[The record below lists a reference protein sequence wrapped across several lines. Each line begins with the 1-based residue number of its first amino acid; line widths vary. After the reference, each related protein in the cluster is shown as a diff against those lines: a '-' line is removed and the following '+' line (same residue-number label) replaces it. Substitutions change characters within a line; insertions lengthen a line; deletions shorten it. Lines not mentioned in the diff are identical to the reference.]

1 MRKLLVEGYT
11 GSFPF
16 IVDRSKPI
24 ISESRGNGQNVWRI
38 PGRFSECDKVNG
50 NNRRYSRKVWEKNLS
65 EGSTLQTLIKENSA
79 FGLLEHPA
87 DGKVDLNSPISHAVT
102 KAVMES
108 DGTITGEITIIDCGE
123 NSPGRKLKALVEF
136 GYNPR
141 VSSRGFG
148 SLLKNSEGVDD
159 VQEDYVCEGWD
170 CVIKPSFDNALLTPD
185 RSALDTVLGKKS
197 DGITVTT
204 ESQEPVQ
211 TTESQEPR
219 KSPVQEATPE
229 QVDAFFKRRIPDM
242 KSAFAAQHPGVPPD
256 QLEAKWQAFLPELIN
271 YFHTS
276 PEILRNVDIIG
287 PEEDTLEP
295 TAPTAEAQSVAAPTT
310 QQPVTESS
318 SMNINETKAKIAAL
332 KAAETSKLSP
342 SQFAEGVAQMASL
355 HNEVATY
362 VAEDAKRSY
371 EGSKLHKELETIE
384 TTWENAQNAPAKDA
398 AKLREDRNKVL
409 HVAKSLVE
417 TALKY
422 KGALV
427 EQMKT
432 NAAQTKL
439 VEELTT
445 NGTGWMELANKR
457 KERLDFVSRKY
468 QVACEAL
475 MVMANRYKED
485 LTTVGRHAL
494 TLEFNAKLSAKPELQ
509 TALKEAKTPQD
520 ILAIREQLAEKP
532 AEQAASAGTPPNTQA
547 KEGTPAAQESKTA
560 TAAASSVTESKPK
573 AAAPPIMVVEDIQR
587 NPRSVT
593 EAAAIA
599 QRLSLA
605 SAK

>member
-1 MRKLLVEGYT
+1 MRQLLVEGYT

-24 ISESRGNGQNVWRI
+24 ISESRANGQNVWRI

-50 NNRRYSRKVWEKNLS
+50 NNRRYSRKVWEKNLA

-108 DGTITGEITIIDCGE
+108 DGTITGEITVIDCGE

-148 SLLKNSEGVDD
+148 SLLKNTEGVDD

-185 RSALDTVLGKKS
+185 RSAIDTVLGKKS

-204 ESQEPVQ
+204 ESKNTDKTV
-211 TTESQEPR
+211 
-219 KSPVQEATPE
+219 VQEATPE
-229 QVDAFFKRRIPDM
+229 QIDAFFQRRIPEI
-242 KSAFAAQHPGVPPD
+242 KTAFFANYPGVSPE
-256 QLEAKWQAFLPELIN
+256 QTEAKWQAFLPELRN

-287 PEEDTLEP
+287 PEDTLEP
-295 TAPTAEAQSVAAPTT
+295 TAPTAEAQSVTAPTT

-342 SQFAEGVAQMASL
+342 SQFAEGVSQMASL

-384 TTWENAQNAPAKDA
+384 ASWESAQNAPAKDA

-422 KGALV
+422 KGALQ
-427 EQMKT
+427 EQMRAY
-432 NAAQTKL
+432 AAQAKL

-457 KERLDFVSRKY
+457 KERLDFVAKKY

-475 MVMANRYKED
+475 MVMSNRYKD
-485 LTTVGRHAL
+485 DMTTVSRHAL
-494 TLEFNAKLSAKPELQ
+494 NLEFKQKLEAKPELQ
-509 TALKEAKTPQD
+509 TALKEAKTPQEV
-520 ILAIREQLAEKP
+520 LAIREQLVDKP
-532 AEQAASAGTPPNTQA
+532 AEQAAPAGTPPNTEKA
-547 KEGTPAAQESKTA
+547 KEGTPATTQESKTA
-560 TAAASSVTESKPK
+560 TAAASPVTESTPK
-573 AAAPPIMVVEDIQR
+573 AAALPIMEVTDTTR

-593 EAAAIA
+593 EATEMTR
-599 QRLSLA
+599 RLSLA

>member
-1 MRKLLVEGYT
+1 
-11 GSFPF
+11 
-16 IVDRSKPI
+16 
-24 ISESRGNGQNVWRI
+24 
-38 PGRFSECDKVNG
+38 
-50 NNRRYSRKVWEKNLS
+50 
-65 EGSTLQTLIKENSA
+65 
-79 FGLLEHPA
+79 
-87 DGKVDLNSPISHAVT
+87 
-102 KAVMES
+102 
-108 DGTITGEITIIDCGE
+108 
-123 NSPGRKLKALVEF
+123 
-136 GYNPR
+136 
-141 VSSRGFG
+141 
-148 SLLKNSEGVDD
+148 
-159 VQEDYVCEGWD
+159 
-170 CVIKPSFDNALLTPD
+170 
-185 RSALDTVLGKKS
+185 
-197 DGITVTT
+197 
-204 ESQEPVQ
+204 
-211 TTESQEPR
+211 
-219 KSPVQEATPE
+219 
-229 QVDAFFKRRIPDM
+229 
-242 KSAFAAQHPGVPPD
+242 
-256 QLEAKWQAFLPELIN
+256 
-271 YFHTS
+271 
-276 PEILRNVDIIG
+276 
-287 PEEDTLEP
+287 
-295 TAPTAEAQSVAAPTT
+295 
-310 QQPVTESS
+310 
-318 SMNINETKAKIAAL
+318 MNINETKAKIAAL

-342 SQFAEGVAQMASL
+342 SQFAEGVSQMASL

-384 TTWENAQNAPAKDA
+384 ADWESAQNAPAKDA

-422 KGALV
+422 KGALS
-427 EQMKT
+427 EQMKV

-475 MVMANRYKED
+475 MIMSGRYKED
-485 LTTVGRHAL
+485 MTTVGRHAIN
-494 TLEFNAKLSAKPELQ
+494 LEFQTKLAAKPELQ

-532 AEQAASAGTPPNTQA
+532 AEQAVPAGTPPNAQA

-560 TAAASSVTESKPK
+560 TAAASPVTESKPK
-573 AAAPPIMVVEDIQR
+573 AAAPPVMVVEDTQR